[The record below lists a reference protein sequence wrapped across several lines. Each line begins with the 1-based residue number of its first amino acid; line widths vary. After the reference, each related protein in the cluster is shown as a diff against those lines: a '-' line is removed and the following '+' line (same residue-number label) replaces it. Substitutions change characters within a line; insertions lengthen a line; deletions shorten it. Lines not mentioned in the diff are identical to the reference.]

1 MQVDTHF
8 QIKLDTKIDGK
19 LGLMIVRRHSAR
31 KTDVI
36 DATKCP
42 KPSKKRTRKCVLTPW
57 PFTANVSG
65 RDGSRVKFNL
75 NDELEAFGVVFE
87 MKNEYL
93 IEIMFNMISTQGAPK
108 GEGQASWKHW
118 KLLLVP
124 LPSMDTYITKHCLS
138 LRAQLDIQVRH
149 FTYNLNMYVRI
160 LTLFT
165 YFRLWPKYGMRK
177 KRKSRKNRKV

>member
-1 MQVDTHF
+1 
-8 QIKLDTKIDGK
+8 
-19 LGLMIVRRHSAR
+19 MIVRRHSAR

-75 NDELEAFGVVFE
+75 NDELEAFGYILE

-138 LRAQLDIQVRH
+138 LRAQLDIQVSH
-149 FTYNLNMYVRI
+149 YNILVKIINSLITYIFLHI
-160 LTLFT
+160 S
-165 YFRLWPKYGMRK
+165 RLWPKYAMRK
-177 KRKSRKNRKV
+177 TRRSRKNRKM